1 MAERARGRTFL
12 NPVPYPKDKTYRGR
26 IAPTP
31 TGRLHSGHAATFWKA
46 QERARD
52 RGGQLLLRIED
63 IDKARCK
70 PEFVA
75 GCIEDLKWFGFS
87 WDEGP
92 DLPNSLHAPYY
103 QSQRIPHYR
112 EALDRLISIG
122 AAYRCHCSRKDIEQ
136 AVRAPHA
143 ADDEII
149 YPGTCRPPHRTK
161 TSPPAKQQ
169 YCWRFKVPDG
179 VRVGFE
185 DGRKGPCDFVSGTD
199 FGDFV
204 LWRADEVPS
213 YQLAV
218 VVDDHM
224 MRITEVVRGE
234 DLLVSTAR
242 QLLLYDALQWEAP
255 AFFHCP
261 LMMDEQGNRL
271 AKRHQSLS
279 LQALRE
285 AGQTPES
292 IRKEWPGT

>member
-1 MAERARGRTFL
+1 MVEGTSGGTLL
-12 NPVPYPKDKTYRGR
+12 NPVPECKDNNYRGR

-46 QERARD
+46 QERAKSQ
-52 RGGQLLLRIED
+52 GGQLLLRIED

-70 PEFVA
+70 PEYVQC
-75 GCIEDLKWFGFS
+75 CIEDLKWFGFE
-87 WDEGP
+87 WNEGP
-92 DLPNSLHAPYY
+92 DKPTSQYAPYY
-103 QSQRIPHYR
+103 QSQRIHHYR
-112 EALDRLISIG
+112 EALDRLIKLG
-122 AAYRCHCSRKDIEQ
+122 FAYPCYCSRKDIEQ

-149 YPGTCRPPHRTK
+149 YPGTCRPPYLAEISSTRK
-161 TSPPAKQQ
+161 PQF
-169 YCWRFKVPDG
+169 CWRFKVPDD
-179 VRVGFE
+179 VPVGFE
-185 DGRKGPCDFVSGTD
+185 DGRKGYCQFVAGTE

-204 LWRADEVPS
+204 LWRADGVPS

-224 MRITEVVRGE
+224 MEITEVVRGE

-242 QLLLYDALQWEAP
+242 QLLLYEALQWKPP
-255 AFFHCP
+255 AFYHCP
-261 LMMDEQGNRL
+261 LMLDEQGNRL

-285 AGQTPES
+285 AGRTPAC
-292 IRKEWPGT
+292 IRSAWLGS

>member
-1 MAERARGRTFL
+1 MIDVSET
-12 NPVPYPKDKTYRGR
+12 KIHTYRGR

-31 TGRLHSGHAATFWKA
+31 TGRLHLGHASTFWKA
-46 QERARD
+46 QERARSQN
-52 RGGQLLLRIED
+52 GELILRIED

-70 PEFVA
+70 PEFVD
-75 GCIEDLKWFGFS
+75 GCVEDLKWFGLN

-92 DLPNSLHAPYY
+92 NKPSTQHDPYV
-103 QSQRIPHYR
+103 QSQRTHHYR
-112 EALDRLISIG
+112 EALDQLIAMG
-122 AAYRCHCSRKDIEQ
+122 LAYRCYCSRKDIEQ

-149 YPGTCRPPHRTK
+149 YPGTCRPKPSTQVAHPTK
-161 TSPPAKQQ
+161 NQF
-169 YCWRFKVPDG
+169 CWRFKVPEGGPVIFQD
-179 VRVGFE
+179 E
-185 DGRKGPCDFVSGTD
+185 RKGACRFQGGTD

-204 LWRADEVPS
+204 LWRADGVPS

-224 MRITEVVRGE
+224 MGITEVVRGE

-242 QLLLYDALQWEAP
+242 QLLLYQAFAWNPP
-255 AFFHCP
+255 AFYHCP
-261 LMMDEQGNRL
+261 LMLDEQGNRL

-285 AGQTPES
+285 SGRTPES
-292 IRKEWPGT
+292 IRANW